1 MSYLNELHMCYMP
14 ELKEI
19 KAKSMSGL
27 VKLSI
32 LHLNNNPALSK
43 IDAAAFESDD
53 PDGEGKI
60 WPPLVEVKQF
70 SMLYLYYLMTT
81 IIKNI

>member
-1 MSYLNELHMCYMP
+1 MSNLNELHLCFMP

-32 LHLNNNPALSK
+32 LHLDNNPALSR
-43 IDAAAFESDD
+43 IDASAFESDD
-53 PDGEGKI
+53 SDGEGKI
-60 WPPLVEVKQF
+60 WPPIVEV
-70 SMLYLYYLMTT
+70 T
-81 IIKNI
+81 